1 MDIEQLIDIILT
13 RNQIAIDEDT
23 HLKSY
28 INDIFADY
36 RDKNT
41 ANTVYSIA
49 INPKFKYWVSSYS
62 DEHKLIWHPVF
73 KNFNGVYEISKST
86 LEKSVESLVHNYK
99 WGHSVDMKNLTPLEW
114 FAVKTTLKYSN
125 AYTYRLNFSVKC
137 SDMFYRYQGD
147 KRDDLQTRFE
157 KTLVATLELSL
168 KIFKPDDYIKF
179 EF

>member
-1 MDIEQLIDIILT
+1 MDTEQLIDVILT

-23 HLKSY
+23 YLKSY

-41 ANTVYSIA
+41 ANIVYSIA

-62 DEHKLIWHPVF
+62 DEYKLIWHPVF
-73 KNFNGVYEISKST
+73 EKFNGVYEISKST
-86 LEKSVESLVHNYK
+86 LEKSVETLVNERR
-99 WGHSVDMKNLTPLEW
+99 WGHPIDMKSLIPLEW
-114 FAVKTTLKYSN
+114 FAIKTTPK
-125 AYTYRLNFSVKC
+125 AYTYGSNFSAKC
-137 SDMFYRYQGD
+137 SNMFYRYRGD
-147 KRDDLQTRFE
+147 KRDDAQTWFE
-157 KTLVATLELSL
+157 KTLVAALELSM